1 MSIKKHR
8 RPTLKGRLV
17 LLWLAT
23 MATTAQADV
32 TFPLYLSAGS
42 YYQSDGETAN
52 TFQAVTASAEVLLS
66 SPVSPWSTGLFVG
79 RVYSQDSEQD
89 GAVFAGGLVEHQISV
104 WDTTVSLINYDPPG
118 DTGRWKYFGRVRYRI
133 AGSHK
138 LGVEVIGSL
147 RDPSTPNLMV
157 GYYGTISKALSVKLV
172 IGSKSK
178 SGNERVARTEL
189 VWQFN

>member
-1 MSIKKHR
+1 MSIKTNS
-8 RPTLKGRLV
+8 RPTLKSRLL

-32 TFPLYLSAGS
+32 TFPLYLTAGS
-42 YYQSDGETAN
+42 YYQSDGETTD
-52 TFQAVTASAEVLLS
+52 TFQAVAASAEILLS
-66 SPVSPWSTGLFVG
+66 SPVSPWSAGLFVG
-79 RVYSQDSEQD
+79 RLYSQDSQQD
-89 GAVFAGGLVEHQISV
+89 GAVVAGGLVEHQISV
-104 WDTTVSLINYDPPG
+104 WDTTVSLVNYNPPG
-118 DTGRWKYFGRVRYRI
+118 DSGQWKYFGRVRYRL
-133 AGSHK
+133 ADDHK

-157 GYYGTISKALSVKLV
+157 GYYGTISQAFSVKLIV
-172 IGSKSK
+172 GSKAK

>member
-8 RPTLKGRLV
+8 RPTLKGRVV

-32 TFPLYLSAGS
+32 TFPLYLSAGT

-52 TFQAVTASAEVLLS
+52 TFQAVAASAEILLS

-118 DTGRWKYFGRVRYRI
+118 DTGQWKYFGRVRYRF
-133 AGSHK
+133 ADSHK

-157 GYYGTISKALSVKLV
+157 GYYGTISDSLSLNVAAGPV
-172 IGSKSK
+172 AGKSDDF
-178 SGNERVARTEL
+178 SARLEL
-189 VWQFN
+189 IWQIL